1 VFGGGGPVTCI
12 QFVIRRLVDMR
23 GGLVLPGCSFARE
36 MSDFAGLFSY
46 PP

>member
-1 VFGGGGPVTCI
+1 MSGGGGPVTGVKEL
-12 QFVIRRLVDMR
+12 FVDGWMGGVD
-23 GGLVLPGCSFARE
+23 LPGCSFARE

>member
-1 VFGGGGPVTCI
+1 MFGGGGPVTA
-12 QFVIRRLVDMR
+12 VRLIIIYKWMNGV
-23 GGLVLPGCSFARE
+23 GLPGCSFARE